1 MSGIIPKE
9 ETSSFKRWQINSFDT
24 PTSPPPSP
32 EVEPPAKEPVA
43 AAPSESSG
51 DIAAPTAEE
60 IENIYNEARTTGY
73 QDGYDEGRQAGEIAG
88 RESTEQTCKD
98 LLALTANL
106 KHALGELD
114 QTIADHLLE
123 VATEIA
129 KQVVGGT
136 ITMKSD
142 LLLPIIREAIAAL
155 PLHHA
160 HIVVRLNPQDAAAVR
175 EHMGESFAQSGTQ
188 LIEDN
193 DISRGGCLV
202 RAGSSEVDATLETRW
217 KRVLESIGGS
227 APDWQAP

>member
-9 ETSSFKRWQINSFDT
+9 EISSFTRWQINSFDT
-24 PTSPPPSP
+24 PSPPPPP
-32 EVEPPAKEPVA
+32 EVEPPA
-43 AAPSESSG
+43 SESVATAPPEPTGS
-51 DIAAPTAEE
+51 IAAPTAEE
-60 IENIYNEARTTGY
+60 IENIYNEARSTGY
-73 QDGYDEGRQAGEIAG
+73 QEGYDEGRQAGEAAG
-88 RESTEQTCKD
+88 RESTEQACKD
-98 LLALTANL
+98 LLALTDNL
-106 KHALGELD
+106 QRALGELD

-129 KQVVGGT
+129 KQVIGGT
-136 ITMKSD
+136 IAMKSD

-175 EHMGESFAQSGTQ
+175 EHMGESLAQSGTQ

-193 DISRGGCLV
+193 EISRGGCLV